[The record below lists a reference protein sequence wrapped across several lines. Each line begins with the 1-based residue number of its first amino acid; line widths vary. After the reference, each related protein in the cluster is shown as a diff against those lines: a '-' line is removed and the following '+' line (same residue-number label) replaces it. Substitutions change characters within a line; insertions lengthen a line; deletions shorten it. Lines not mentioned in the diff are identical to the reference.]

1 MLSTPLTAN
10 KLGLEGVGV
19 MKSPDDSTDNEYV
32 LEQGTLLVIILQYEL
47 SIVCCLLVSEL
58 N

>member
-1 MLSTPLTAN
+1 MLSIAVCHLCVVFSSTPLTAN

-32 LEQGTLLVIILQYEL
+32 LEQGT
-47 SIVCCLLVSEL
+47 
-58 N
+58 